1 MIAVLLVIVGIAALG
16 VASLLDLTPDT
27 RDPAYGL
34 GPFFS
39 HRVKERAAHPGS
51 RA

>member
-1 MIAVLLVIVGIAALG
+1 MIALVFIIVGIAALG
-16 VASLLDLTPDT
+16 LASLLNLTPDT

-39 HRVKERAAHPGS
+39 HRIKERVRRP
-51 RA
+51 

>member
-1 MIAVLLVIVGIAALG
+1 MIALILIMVGIAALG
-16 VASLLDLTPDT
+16 IAAALDLTPDT

-39 HRVKERAAHPGS
+39 PLQHLRWGGERS
-51 RA
+51 